1 MSTHSDGETPGF
13 FNPGNPGN
21 SRNPRH
27 PAGPEH
33 PSRGGERGAERGVHR
48 AGYKRVILSDE
59 ESQDFDALM
68 AVFEVPE
75 EHILDFGDGP
85 SGVYSS

>member
-1 MSTHSDGETPGF
+1 MSTHGDGDTPGF
-13 FNPGNPGN
+13 FNSGNP
-21 SRNPRH
+21 
-27 PAGPEH
+27 AGRSTGRED
-33 PSRGGERGAERGVHR
+33 AARGVHR

-75 EHILDFGDGP
+75 EHIVDFGDGP